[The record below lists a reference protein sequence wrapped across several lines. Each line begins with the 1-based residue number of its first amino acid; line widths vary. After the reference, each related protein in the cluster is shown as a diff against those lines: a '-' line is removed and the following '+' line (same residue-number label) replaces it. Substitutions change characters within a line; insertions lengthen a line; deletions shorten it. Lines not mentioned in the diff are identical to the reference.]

1 MSNFLVAN
9 AQNLQQYLKATGS
22 GTDADP
28 FVVSHSIN
36 GEVSV
41 DILDQVRDAV
51 ENLSTLTEAQVQ
63 GILETTIGT
72 AISDF
77 FQGSGYWSTLAQTE
91 LKLKKESI
99 GRIVMYNVTAT
110 DQTISISAD
119 HPWFGRQVEFLSWFH
134 NASQTTDSVISI
146 VISSAIDPQETFA
159 IQINDQSGTFPPG
172 FIVQDSFLIRRLT
185 AGSSFSLILTGKLAD
200 TVEDLFIQ

>member
-63 GILETTIGT
+63 GRVNK
-72 AISDF
+72 
-77 FQGSGYWSTLAQTE
+77 W
-91 LKLKKESI
+91 
-99 GRIVMYNVTAT
+99 
-110 DQTISISAD
+110 
-119 HPWFGRQVEFLSWFH
+119 
-134 NASQTTDSVISI
+134 
-146 VISSAIDPQETFA
+146 
-159 IQINDQSGTFPPG
+159 
-172 FIVQDSFLIRRLT
+172 
-185 AGSSFSLILTGKLAD
+185 
-200 TVEDLFIQ
+200 